1 MPFVVDH
8 LVRTSLRMRGFQSR
22 FVPTS
27 VGPMHLLE
35 SRGRGELAPMVLLHG
50 FTAAGI
56 HFSSLLRRL
65 RPHVRRLVAPDLPAH
80 GFSATPATGMNPE
93 NMRAGLYESLRT
105 VLDEPVVVFGNSMGG
120 FAAVRLA
127 LEHPERVRALVLC
140 SPGGAAMTPEQLDE
154 FRTTFH
160 LDTHQDALEFIDK
173 LFGRPTLLRQ
183 VLAWGMKRKLT
194 THQMRSLIDGI
205 SVEDLLTPADLEA
218 LHVPTLLLWG
228 RRDGILPGYQRE
240 FFRSHLPP
248 QTQVAEPE
256 GFGHSPYLEAPGP
269 LTREILEFLRSLPT
283 P

>member
-1 MPFVVDH
+1 MAFVVDH
-8 LVRTSLRMRGFQSR
+8 LVRTSLVMRGFESR
-22 FVPTS
+22 IVPTS
-27 VGPMHLLE
+27 VGPMHLMHGE
-35 SRGRGELAPMVLLHG
+35 GRGELAPLLLLHG
-50 FTAAGI
+50 FSAAGI
-56 HFSSLLRRL
+56 HFFSLLRRL
-65 RPHVRRLVAPDLPAH
+65 RPHVRRLLAPDMPAH
-80 GFSATPATGMNPE
+80 GFSGTPAAGMNPAT
-93 NMRAGLYESLRT
+93 MRAGLYESLRS

-160 LDTHQDALEFIDK
+160 LDTHQDALAFIDK
-173 LFGRPTLLRQ
+173 LFGRPTLMRQ
-183 VLAWGMKRKLT
+183 VLAWGVKRKLS

-218 LHVPTLLLWG
+218 LHVPILLVWG
-228 RRDGILPGYQRE
+228 RRDGILPDYQRA
-240 FFRSHLPP
+240 FFRTHLPAH
-248 QTQVAEPE
+248 TTVAEPE

-269 LTREILEFLRSLPT
+269 LAGEILRFLRSLQT